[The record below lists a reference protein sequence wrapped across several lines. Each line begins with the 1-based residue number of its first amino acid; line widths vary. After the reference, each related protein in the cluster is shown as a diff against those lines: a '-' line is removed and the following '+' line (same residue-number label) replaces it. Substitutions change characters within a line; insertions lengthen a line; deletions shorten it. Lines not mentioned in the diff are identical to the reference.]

1 MSKVVGRMKNSRAYG
16 MAPSVAG
23 KTPYALNWKKGFNRL
38 SVIAAIGWAVYVS
51 VERWHEVSA
60 FDS

>member
-1 MSKVVGRMKNSRAYG
+1 MSKVVGWMKNSRAYG
-16 MAPSVAG
+16 MAPSVVG
-23 KTPYALNWKKGFNRL
+23 KTYALNWKKGFNRL

-51 VERWHEVSA
+51 VERWHEASA